1 MNDQPD
7 PPASALSACDNPACG
22 GSCPRAGV
30 ARRTFLSISAAGLG
44 VLAAPDALRAVA
56 APRAPLS
63 AAEAAALADR
73 GEPTVYSGTALARI
87 GMPVGGGCA
96 GQVYLSG
103 DGRMWGWDVANA
115 LSYPLGGA
123 DFAGTHY
130 VAPLSADAPGAT
142 RFRQGFALRTGT
154 TARYVDA
161 KGFSDVRFTG
171 QYPIGRVSYKS
182 TASPVEVTLDAFS
195 PFTPLET
202 LDSTLPATVFA
213 FTLRNTSAAAV
224 DATLLGYSENPVC
237 LDSRRSQ
244 PTTQRATAFGS
255 GIEWSAVDP
264 VASSRADILFEDWER
279 DTYDGWTATGTAF
292 GSGPVAAAA
301 VPEYMKRFGDLN
313 AHGTRFVTSH
323 NYRANPNDI
332 GGADAHLGTLT
343 SPPFVVNR
351 RYVTA
356 SIGGGASSATALQV
370 VVDGN
375 VVATASG
382 ADTEPMQTRVLDISA
397 YQGRTAQVRLVDNA
411 SGAWAHL
418 NVDRIVFSDRADIV
432 FETWGSDT
440 YGAWTTTGDAFGSGP
455 VKPEQTPALMQR
467 YGDLNVHGSR
477 FVTSYNFRLSGDPD
491 GRTGTLTS
499 PPFEISRRYV
509 AVAIGGGN
517 RGTVNVVVDG
527 NVVATATGTNSE
539 PLVGQLLDVGNYEG
553 KTARIQVVDNVT
565 GSWAH
570 INVGSITFTDRA
582 DILFEDWERTNYS
595 GWTVTGTAFG
605 AGPVTVAETPADFRR
620 PFGNRTEL
628 NVSGSR
634 FVTSYNFRDGSH
646 DGSQGT
652 LTSRVFTI
660 DRRYITVWTGGGSN
674 PATTAVNLLVD
685 GAVVATATGADMEPL
700 DAICWSVGR
709 WAGKSA
715 QIQIID
721 KSTGGWGHVNVD
733 RIIFSDRPIRQQ
745 PVADRT
751 DAGSFALATV
761 EPGAV
766 VRRSIAAWS
775 TPSELFDA
783 ADGPA
788 EVDGSDTQV
797 GTVAVSVRLAP
808 GESRTLRFV
817 QSWFYPTPER
827 RHFGHLTNGSTFRRH
842 YATRFN
848 SARQVTEHVGA
859 NLERLEAGTREWVR
873 TWYDD
878 STLPHWFLERTFANT
893 STIATGTCHRW
904 SDGRFYAWEGVYCCH
919 GTCQHVWSYAQAI
932 GRLFPDLERDTRER
946 VDLGIAYKPTGEI
959 ANRGESSDAASSFA
973 DGHCGTILRIY
984 REHQMAPDA
993 AFLTRVWAKVK
1004 TSVEYVISAR
1014 DGSDQDGIFRGGQW
1028 NTLDT
1033 EWFGEIPWLSGLYV
1047 AALRAASAM
1056 ATEMGDTA
1064 AATRY
1069 TTIADRGSSY
1079 LNGSLWNGTY
1089 GYYVQK
1095 VDGAPAAANTNRGVF
1110 VDQMYGQTYAAQLG
1124 LPRVFAADKA
1134 RTALTS
1140 LYRNN
1145 FQPNPAAYRPPGL
1158 PAGRVYTTANE
1169 PGTIM
1174 VAWPNGGSTEAGGHP
1189 YFNEVWTGQEWQF
1202 AAQLFAEGMTA
1213 EGLAVS
1219 RAIYDRHRGEKRNP
1233 YNEIEA
1239 SDHYARAMMSFGTY
1253 LAACGYEYH
1262 GPRGHLGFAPRLTP
1276 EEFACAF
1283 TAAEG
1288 WGRYHQTRTATSQ
1301 TATVDVRHG
1310 SLRLKTLAFET
1321 ARPATAVTVTHAGTT
1336 LPATLAVAGNRAV
1349 VTLNSTVVISDQLL
1363 TIMLTT

>member
-1 MNDQPD
+1 MEDQ
-7 PPASALSACDNPACG
+7 SACSNPACG
-22 GSCPRAGV
+22 GTCPKAGI

-44 VLAAPDALRAVA
+44 ALAVPGALRAA
-56 APRAPLS
+56 AAPVPRAPMS

-73 GEPTVYSGTALARI
+73 GVPTEYSGAALAKI

-103 DGRMWGWDVANA
+103 DGRMWGWDVSNA
-115 LSYPLGGA
+115 MTYPLGGA
-123 DFAGTHY
+123 DFSGSHY

-161 KGFSDVRFTG
+161 RGFGDVRFTG
-171 QYPIGRVSYKS
+171 QYPIGRVSYQS
-182 TASPVEVTLDAFS
+182 TESPVQVTLDAFS
-195 PFTPLET
+195 PFIPLET

-213 FTLRNTSAAAV
+213 FTLRNTSASAV

-237 LDSRRSQ
+237 LDSRRNQ

-255 GIEWSAVDP
+255 GIEWSAADP
-264 VASSRADILFEDWER
+264 AESLRADVLFEDWER
-279 DTYDGWTATGTAF
+279 ETYDGWTATGTAF
-292 GSGPVAAAA
+292 GSGPVVTTA
-301 VPEYMKRFGDLN
+301 VPEYMKRFGDLR

-332 GGADAHLGTLT
+332 DGADAHQGTLT
-343 SPPFVVNR
+343 SRSFVIDR
-351 RYVTA
+351 RYVA
-356 SIGGGASSATALQV
+356 VSVGGGTRPQVQIVADGTVLASVGGS
-370 VVDGN
+370 
-375 VVATASG
+375 
-382 ADTEPMQTRVLDISA
+382 DTEPMSVRLLDVTA
-397 YQGRTAQVRLVDNA
+397 YQGRTAQVRIVDDVA
-411 SGAWAHL
+411 GPWAHL
-418 NVDRIVFSDRADIV
+418 NVDRIVFSDRADV
-432 FETWGSDT
+432 SFETWDSDT
-440 YGAWTTTGDAFGSGP
+440 YGGWTTTGDAFGSGP
-455 VKPEQTPALMQR
+455 VKPAQTPALMQR
-467 YGDLNVHGSR
+467 FGDLNVYGSR

-491 GRTGTLTS
+491 NRTGTLTS
-499 PPFEISRRYV
+499 PSFEISRRYV

-517 RGTVNVVVDG
+517 RASVNVVVDG
-527 NVVATATGTNSE
+527 NIVATATGTNSE

-553 KTARIQVVDNVT
+553 RTARIQVVDNAT
-565 GSWAH
+565 GAWAH
-570 INVGSITFTDRA
+570 ISVGSITFTDRA
-582 DILFEDWERTNYS
+582 DVVFEDWERTDYS

-605 AGPVTVAETPADFRR
+605 AGPVAVTETPEGFRR

-634 FVTSYNFRDGSH
+634 LVTSYNFRDGSL

-660 DRRYITVWTGGGSN
+660 DRRYITVWAGGGSN
-674 PATTAVNLLVD
+674 PATTAVNLLID
-685 GAVVATATGADMEPL
+685 GAVVATASGADIEPL

-715 QIQIID
+715 QIQIVD
-721 KSTGGWGHVNVD
+721 RSSGGWGHVNVD

-751 DAGSFALATV
+751 DGGSFALASLD
-761 EPGAV
+761 PGAV

-775 TPSELFDA
+775 TPAELFDA

-788 EVDGSDTQV
+788 EMDNTGTQV

-808 GESRTLRFV
+808 GESRTVHFV
-817 QSWFYPTPER
+817 QSWFFPTPER
-827 RHFGHLTNGSTFRRH
+827 RLFGDLVDGQTFLRH
-842 YATRFN
+842 YATRFA
-848 SARQVTEHVGA
+848 SARQVAEYVGTH
-859 NLERLEAGTREWVR
+859 LDRLESGTRDWVR

-878 STLPHWFLERTFANT
+878 STLPHWFLERTFAT
-893 STIATGTCHRW
+893 ASTIATGTSNRF
-904 SDGRFYAWEGVYCCH
+904 SNGRFYAWEGVYCCV
-919 GTCQHVWSYAQAI
+919 GTCQHVWNYAQAI

-946 VDLGIAYKPTGEI
+946 VDLGISFRPNGELL
-959 ANRGESSDAASSFA
+959 NRGEVSGDPSFA

-984 REHQMAPDA
+984 REHQMSPDT
-993 AFLTRVWAKVK
+993 AFLSRVWAKVK
-1004 TSVEYVISAR
+1004 TSVEYLISAR
-1014 DGSDQDGIFRGGQW
+1014 DGADQDGIIRGSQL
-1028 NTLDT
+1028 NTLDA
-1033 EWFGEIPWLSGLYV
+1033 EWWGEIPWLSGLYV
-1047 AALRAASAM
+1047 AALRAAAAM

-1064 AATRY
+1064 AATRF

-1079 LNGSLWNGTY
+1079 LNGPLWNGTY
-1089 GYYVQK
+1089 GYYVHK
-1095 VDGAPAAANTNRGVF
+1095 VDPAHPATNTNRGVYI
-1110 VDQMYGQTYAAQLG
+1110 DQMYGQTYAAQLG

-1134 RTALTS
+1134 RIALGS

-1145 FQPNPAAYRPPGL
+1145 FQPNPAAYRPPGI
-1158 PAGRVYTTANE
+1158 PAGRVYTAANE

-1174 VAWPNGGSTEAGGHP
+1174 VTWPNGGSTESGGHP

-1202 AAQLFAEGMTA
+1202 VAHLFAEGMTA

-1239 SDHYARAMMSFGTY
+1239 SDHYARAMMSFGAY

-1301 TATVDVRHG
+1301 VATVSVRHG
-1310 SLRLKTLAFET
+1310 RVRLSTLAFET
-1321 ARPATAVTVTHAGTT
+1321 ARPATAVAVTHAGTT
-1336 LPATLAVAGNRAV
+1336 LPATLAVTGTRAV
-1349 VTLNSTVVISDQLL
+1349 VTLSTPVVVTDQDLVITL
-1363 TIMLTT
+1363 TA

>member
-1 MNDQPD
+1 MTDQSDSPTN
-7 PPASALSACDNPACG
+7 CTNPACG
-22 GSCPRAGV
+22 GTCPRAGF

-44 VLAAPDALRAVA
+44 ALVAPGVARAAVV
-56 APRAPLS
+56 PRAPVT
-63 AAEAAALADR
+63 AAEAAALAER
-73 GEPTVYSGTALARI
+73 GVPTEYSGAALAKI

-115 LSYPLGGA
+115 LTYPLGGA
-123 DFAGTHY
+123 DFLGTHY
-130 VAPLSADAPGAT
+130 AAPLSADAKGAT

-154 TARYVDA
+154 VARYVDTR
-161 KGFSDVRFTG
+161 GFSDVRFTG
-171 QYPIGRVSYKS
+171 QYPIGRVSYQS
-182 TASPVEVTLDAFS
+182 IASPVQVTLDAFS
-195 PFTPLET
+195 PFVPLET

-213 FTLRNTSAAAV
+213 FTLRNSSAEPV

-237 LDSRRSQ
+237 LDSRRNQ
-244 PTTQRATAFGS
+244 PTTQRATAYTS
-255 GIEWSAVDP
+255 GVEWSATDP
-264 VASSRADILFEDWER
+264 TDAPQADILFEDWER
-279 DTYDGWTATGTAF
+279 DTYDGWTVTGTAF
-292 GSGPVAAAA
+292 GSGPVAVTG

-332 GGADAHLGTLT
+332 EGADAHLGTLT
-343 SPPFVVNR
+343 SAPFVVNR

-356 SIGGGASSATALQV
+356 SIGGGANSGVALQV

-375 VVATASG
+375 VVASASG
-382 ADTEPMQTRVLDISA
+382 ADTEPMRIRLLDVSA
-397 YQGRTAQVRLVDNA
+397 YQGRTARIRLVDNL

-432 FETWGSDT
+432 FEHWDSDT
-440 YGAWTTTGDAFGSGP
+440 YGGWTTTGDAFGSGP
-455 VKPEQTPALMQR
+455 VRPEQTPTVMQR
-467 YGDLNVHGSR
+467 FGDLNVQGTR

-491 GRTGTLTS
+491 NRTGTLTS

-509 AVAIGGGN
+509 AIGVGGGN
-517 RGTVNVVVDG
+517 KAGTACVNVVVDG
-527 NVVATATGTNSE
+527 NVVASATGTGSE
-539 PLVGQLLDVGNYEG
+539 PLVGQMLDVGNYEG
-553 KTARIQVVDNVT
+553 RTARIQVVDNAT
-565 GSWAH
+565 GPWAH
-570 INVGSITFTDRA
+570 ISVGSITFTDRA
-582 DILFEDWERTNYS
+582 DILFEDWERTDYT

-605 AGPVTVAETPADFRR
+605 AGPVTVAETPTEFRR
-620 PFGNRTEL
+620 AFGDRTDL
-628 NVSGSR
+628 NVSGTR
-634 FVTSYNFRDGSH
+634 FVTSYNFRDGSV

-674 PATTAVNLLVD
+674 PETTAVNLLVD
-685 GAVVATATGADMEPL
+685 GTVVATATGADIEPL
-700 DAICWSVGR
+700 DAVCWSVGR

-715 QIQIID
+715 QIQIVD
-721 KSTGGWGHVNVD
+721 RSTGGWGHVNVD

-745 PVADRT
+745 LVAART
-751 DAGSFALATV
+751 DAGSFALAALDS
-761 EPGAV
+761 GAV

-775 TPSELFDA
+775 TPTELFDA

-788 EVDGSDTQV
+788 EVDGSEAQV

-808 GESRTLRFV
+808 GESKTLRFV

-827 RHFGHLTNGSTFRRH
+827 RLFGHLTNGSTFLRH
-842 YATRFN
+842 YATRFG
-848 SARQVTEHVGA
+848 SARQVAEHVGA
-859 NLERLEAGTREWVR
+859 NLARLESGTREWVR

-878 STLPHWFLERTFANT
+878 STLPHWFLERTFAT
-893 STIATGTCHRW
+893 ASTIATGTCHRW

-932 GRLFPDLERDTRER
+932 ARLFPDLERDTRER
-946 VDLGIAYKPTGEI
+946 VDLGIAYKPSGEI
-959 ANRGESSDAASSFA
+959 ANRAESGDAASSFA

-984 REHQMAPDA
+984 REHQMSPDA
-993 AFLTRVWAKVK
+993 SFLTRVWPKVK
-1004 TSVEYVISAR
+1004 TSIDFVISTR
-1014 DGSDQDGIFRGGQW
+1014 DGADEDGIFRGGQW
-1028 NTLDT
+1028 NTLDSQ
-1033 EWFGEIPWLSGLYV
+1033 WFGEIPWLSGLYV
-1047 AALRAASAM
+1047 AALRAAAAM
-1056 ATEMGDTA
+1056 ATERGEPA
-1064 AATRY
+1064 AAERY
-1069 TTIADRGSSY
+1069 TRIADKGSSY
-1079 LNGSLWNGTY
+1079 LNGSLWNGSY

-1095 VDGAPAAANTNRGVF
+1095 VDPAHPQAANSNRGVF
-1110 VDQMYGQTYAAQLG
+1110 IDQMYGQTYTAQLG
-1124 LPRVFAADKA
+1124 LPRVFAPDKA
-1134 RTALTS
+1134 RTALTR
-1140 LYRNN
+1140 LYQNN
-1145 FQPNPAAYRPPGL
+1145 FQPNPAEYRVPGIPPGRIYAM
-1158 PAGRVYTTANE
+1158 PNE

-1174 VAWPNGGSTEAGGHP
+1174 AAWPNGGSDLANGER
-1189 YFNEVWTGQEWQF
+1189 YFAEVWTGQEWQF

-1219 RAIYDRHRGEKRNP
+1219 RAIYDRHRAEKRNP

-1288 WGRYHQTRTATSQ
+1288 WGRYHQTRTATTQ
-1301 TATVDVRHG
+1301 VATIEVRHG
-1310 SLRLKTLAFET
+1310 QVQLTTLAFET
-1321 ARPATAVTVTHAGTT
+1321 VRPATAVTVTRSGTT
-1336 LPATLAVAGNRAV
+1336 LPATLAVSGNRAV
-1349 VTLNSTVVISDQLL
+1349 VTLGTAAVLTDQLTITL
-1363 TIMLTT
+1363 TA